1 MFQAPAAALMG
12 VGTAND
18 LKMMFATAIP
28 VFGKSGKSGA
38 CEVGAQWVRVLA
50 GQV

>member
-1 MFQAPAAALMG
+1 MG
-12 VGTAND
+12 VVTAND
-18 LKMMFATAIP
+18 LKMLAMAIP

-38 CEVGAQWVRVLA
+38 CEMAQWVRVLA